1 MAERLL
7 VQKIKDDIEKK
18 SEDLKTELNKIKQQ
32 EDILDYIKGIID
44 ITQENVLNFPYY
56 EDDEQD
62 EGKDNFETMLNYT
75 LKDKK
80 SIEDFKSQIKN
91 LYFLDKVGYSN
102 TKQYEVAKNALEKY
116 RNTIIKEYENL
127 VNSNTIKREIE
138 QKEVIMKKLDRTRN
152 ELEKSVL
159 EIEDID
165 EFYDG
170 LKYADISASDQ
181 TSILYMIFENNLQA
195 ILRTLKELT
204 EVEQEQQAKKD
215 NDDKHQNRFIIYQEI
230 EKI

>member
-1 MAERLL
+1 
-7 VQKIKDDIEKK
+7 
-18 SEDLKTELNKIKQQ
+18 
-32 EDILDYIKGIID
+32 
-44 ITQENVLNFPYY
+44 
-56 EDDEQD
+56 
-62 EGKDNFETMLNYT
+62 MLNYT

-102 TKQYEVAKNALEKY
+102 TKQYEVAKNSLEKY

>member
-56 EDDEQD
+56 EDNEQD

-102 TKQYEVAKNALEKY
+102 TKQYEVAKNSLEKY

>member
-102 TKQYEVAKNALEKY
+102 TKQYEVAKNSLEKY